1 MLLHQTEKGER
12 TVCYPGAEGYQSVT
26 PQLLQANPEVS
37 YAPPTNVGHPQAEI
51 CLQSSELIPEMW
63 RLGGLLYQ
71 VRSVGQLHIYS
82 QAARVRWKQSGASNP
97 TCGPTHPLL
106 EAAATRF
113 LEVVLRPPAPLLCVP
128 GNPEDSLFSSQ
139 ERFFRSQVPFVYCP
153 PCSPESNLASIPTS
167 LNLFLSGS
175 PKISNG

>member
-1 MLLHQTEKGER
+1 M
-12 TVCYPGAEGYQSVT
+12 T

-37 YAPPTNVGHPQAEI
+37 YAPPTNVGHPQGEI
-51 CLQSSELIPEMW
+51 CLQSSELTPETW
-63 RLGGLLYQ
+63 RRGGLLYQ
-71 VRSVGQLHIYS
+71 ARSVGQLRIYS
-82 QAARVRWKQSGASNP
+82 QAARERWRQSGASNP

-106 EAAATRF
+106 EAAAKRF
-113 LEVVLRPPAPLLCVP
+113 LEVVLRPSAPLLCVP
-128 GNPEDSLFSSQ
+128 GNPEGSLFSSQ
-139 ERFFRSQVPFVYCP
+139 ERFFRSQELPFVYCP